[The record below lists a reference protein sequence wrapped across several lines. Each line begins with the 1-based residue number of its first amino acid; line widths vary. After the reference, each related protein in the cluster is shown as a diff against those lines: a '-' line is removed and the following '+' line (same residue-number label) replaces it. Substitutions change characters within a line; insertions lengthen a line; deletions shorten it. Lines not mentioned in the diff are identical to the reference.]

1 MINIKHKKVKI
12 LHKKVKILH
21 KKSKILNKKVKM
33 IKMRISLLKRVQKIQ
48 TITNDI
54 FVASKYIMRCNQKC
68 RN

>member
-1 MINIKHKKVKI
+1 
-12 LHKKVKILH
+12 
-21 KKSKILNKKVKM
+21 M

-54 FVASKYIMRCNQKC
+54 SVASKYIMRCNQKC